1 MAQRDEKIVVS
12 AGAGGLG
19 AAIASES
26 GTELGSMEE
35 IKARG
40 YWELVWRRFRR
51 DKVAIGSG
59 VFIILLIFFAF
70 GAAPIVKDMV
80 GHGPND
86 LFLYAPAVNLAGLPA
101 NPMTHV
107 HNPNTGHSDLLVLG
121 AANRLGQDELLRLMY
136 GAQISLEVA
145 ILSTLGVM
153 FIGVILGASA
163 GYFRGW
169 ADTIIYRVTEIT
181 MAFPG
186 LILVISLEAT
196 VGPRVVDLTLAG
208 GVTSGAQ

>member
-70 GAAPIVKDMV
+70 GAAPIVKHIV

-86 LFLYAPAVNLAGLPA
+86 LFLYKPAVNLARLPA
-101 NPMTHV
+101 NPWTPV
-107 HNPNTGHSDLLVLG
+107 QNPLTGPNDVLVLA
-121 AANRLGQDELLRLMY
+121 AANQLG
-136 GAQISLEVA
+136 
-145 ILSTLGVM
+145 
-153 FIGVILGASA
+153 
-163 GYFRGW
+163 
-169 ADTIIYRVTEIT
+169 
-181 MAFPG
+181 
-186 LILVISLEAT
+186 
-196 VGPRVVDLTLAG
+196 
-208 GVTSGAQ
+208 